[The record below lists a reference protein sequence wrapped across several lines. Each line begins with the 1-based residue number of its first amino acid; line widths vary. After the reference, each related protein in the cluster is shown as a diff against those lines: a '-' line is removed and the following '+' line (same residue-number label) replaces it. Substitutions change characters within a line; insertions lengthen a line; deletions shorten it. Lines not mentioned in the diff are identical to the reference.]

1 MLSFAAPPIQVDDV
15 LLYPD
20 HRDPLMF
27 YYSAGKPRIA
37 RYSNNDLMYAL
48 FLYRDILEHSAF
60 DGTTIPDEMGA
71 GFLTL
76 GVDCGR
82 SEDELDDARDA
93 LAGLLNKEPEDI
105 KLAPIP
111 YKSGAVRL
119 IGLDAKEGENVTIPA
134 VTDNR
139 PQFVRNVMAS
149 SMPALSGDLR
159 SVFSVSLSEKGAG
172 FMAGVHGSSA
182 LPFGVSYDLTFEGLR
197 PSIDVTITADTSQIR
212 TYFGGGISG
221 QYQFFKADI
230 SGGIEKM
237 HRDGKV
243 KVKIISQQ
251 TGAAAERSKK
261 FALDLFKERII
272 QDLFNPGLPG
282 VPPQAANMADNVDA
296 LASASDSLS
305 QSATG
310 GGSIT
315 LSLKAEQSTTTGE
328 IVYNFSESAPE
339 ERRDGSSEFLQT
351 LLSKD
356 DLDNTITM
364 VDLGQSSSFFNNLE
378 IIVSGPNS
386 DVYETLSLSRIT
398 VDIFYGEVNDDDLPE
413 SKSIIFEPDSKRDQV
428 VAFSRTGRNTLGYRY
443 TVKYD
448 FLDDEDISA
457 DALRY
462 IIPSRAKQ
470 ARTLSINP
478 QDDFLFSRLLVRAG
492 RIDENIASI
501 DINVTTA
508 TEDLSFETEKTFR
521 FNPPFG
527 DDVGHR
533 SWNIR
538 SLNKELEP
546 YNVKSEFV
554 FGNGERYAPPIQEYA
569 GSLLTVD
576 DPFRATRDLL
586 IIPNIVSEH
595 IDAVDVEVEYKDD
608 VSGYMRRFQV
618 SMQPPFTPKTLSWP
632 ILDANLREL
641 QYRSTVHENGLSE
654 TTEFELSDDPS
665 ITVGTAL
672 VMVDKVSIRL
682 IGGNLVD
689 AGIDA
694 VVVDVRMVDEQG
706 HEKMSSLFF
715 AEGLEMLKTLQLI
728 RRPDEQPSFSYRIQ
742 TFKTDGSETLSDWTE
757 KIGNP
762 LLIISIRNL

>member
-1 MLSFAAPPIQVDDV
+1 MLSFAAPPIQIDDV
-15 LLYPD
+15 ILYPD
-20 HRDPLMF
+20 HQDPLMF

-37 RYSNNDLMYAL
+37 RYSNDDLMYAL

-60 DGTTIPDEMGA
+60 EGTTIPDEMGA

-93 LAGLLNKEPEDI
+93 LADILNKEPEDI

-111 YKSGAVRL
+111 YKDGTVSL
-119 IGLDAKEGENVTIPA
+119 IGLDIKDSENITIPA

-139 PQFVRNVMAS
+139 PQFVRNVMAAS
-149 SMPALSGDLR
+149 TPALLGDLR
-159 SVFSVSLSEKGAG
+159 SIFSVSLSEKGAA
-172 FMAGVHGSSA
+172 FMAGVHGSGA

-230 SGGIEKM
+230 SAGIEKM

-243 KVKIISQQ
+243 KIQITSQQ

-282 VPPQAANMADNVDA
+282 VPPQAANIADNADA
-296 LASASDSLS
+296 LASASSALS
-305 QSATG
+305 QSESG

-315 LSLKAEQSTTTGE
+315 LSLKAEQSTVTGE
-328 IVYNFSESAPE
+328 LVYNFSESAPE
-339 ERRDGSSEFLQT
+339 ERRDGPNAFLQT
-351 LLSKD
+351 LLSKE
-356 DLDNTITM
+356 DLDKTITM

-378 IIVSGPNS
+378 IVVSGPNS
-386 DVYETLSLSRIT
+386 DVYETLRLSRIT
-398 VDIFYGEVNDDDLPE
+398 VDIFYGEVNDDELPE
-413 SKSIIFEPDSKRDQV
+413 AKSIIFDVDSKRDQI
-428 VAFSRTGRNTLGYRY
+428 VAFSRTGRSSLGYRY

-448 FLDDEDISA
+448 FLDDDDISA

-462 IIPSRAKQ
+462 VIPSRAKQ

-478 QDDFLFSRLLVRAG
+478 QDDFLFSRLRVRAG

-501 DINVTTA
+501 DVTVTTA
-508 TEDLSFETEKTFR
+508 TEDLSFETEKSFR

-527 DDVGHR
+527 DVVGHGL
-533 SWNIR
+533 WNIR
-538 SLNKELEP
+538 SLNKQLEP

-554 FGNGERYAPPIQEYA
+554 FGNGETHAPPIQEYA
-569 GSLLTVD
+569 GSLLTID
-576 DPFRATRDLL
+576 DPFRATRNLL

-608 VSGYMRRFQV
+608 ASGYQRRFQV
-618 SMQPPFTPKTLSWP
+618 SMQPPFTPRALSWP
-632 ILDANLREL
+632 IFDSNFREIR
-641 QYRSTVHENGLSE
+641 YRSTVHENGLSE
-654 TTEFELSDDPS
+654 TTEFELSDEPS
-665 ITVGTAL
+665 ITVGAAL
-672 VMVDKVSIRL
+672 VLVDKVSVRL
-682 IGGNLVD
+682 IGGSLVD

-694 VVVDVRMVDEQG
+694 VVVDVRMVDAEG
-706 HEKMSSLFF
+706 RERMSSLFF
-715 AEGLEMLKTLQLI
+715 AEGIEMLQTLQLV

-742 TFKTDGSETLSDWTE
+742 TFKMDGSETLSDWTE
-757 KIGNP
+757 KVGNP